1 MGAEAII
8 NTSINHHHHSNHCK
22 MLNVGIYI
30 YDHAEVLDFS
40 GPFEVFTTASRVAA
54 AQGQPAPFNTFLI
67 SERGALVKARAGY
80 QILPNYGFESHPLI
94 DVLIVVGGVH
104 EEEME
109 KPAVLE
115 WVQKQGKTVKL
126 VASVCTGAF
135 ILAKAGIL
143 TNHKV
148 TTHWDDTCD
157 LKQQFQD
164 LTVVE
169 NTRWVDEGSVV
180 TSGGISAGIDMSL
193 HLVERL
199 SSRELAK
206 LTARLMEFNWTEF

>member
-1 MGAEAII
+1 
-8 NTSINHHHHSNHCK
+8 

-40 GPFEVFTTASRVAA
+40 GPFEVFTTASRVAG
-54 AQGQPAPFNTFLI
+54 QGQPAHFNTFLI

-80 QILPNYGFESHPLI
+80 QILPNYSFESHPVI

-104 EEEME
+104 TEEME

-115 WVQKQGKTVKL
+115 WVQKQSKTAKL

-148 TTHWDDTCD
+148 TTHWDDTHD
-157 LKQQFQD
+157 LKQQFPD

-169 NTRWVDEGSVV
+169 NTRWVDEGIVV
-180 TSGGISAGIDMSL
+180 TSGGISAGI
-193 HLVERL
+193 
-199 SSRELAK
+199 
-206 LTARLMEFNWTEF
+206 EFAPCGTTVATGIGRAYCPPYGF